1 METPTIRSFLK
12 HAATK
17 TRTSPNMEYGLL
29 AVVETDP
36 KWRIYLWC
44 SFCNLDYTFAR

>member
-12 HAATK
+12 HAATM

-36 KWRIYLWC
+36 KLRMYLWC
-44 SFCNLDYTFAR
+44 SLSTLHYTSAR